1 MGGSIYV
8 FGHSSCD
15 LEIMETVSAEQFV
28 EAFRRFTGRRNKPKH
43 IFFDNVKNFI
53 SASKI
58 LVELNA
64 AESEKMEWE
73 FITPEFEENQ
83 KLMSWCCCKE
93 IVSDREQGLD
103 NRWLRKIERTR
114 ELIIPLFLTI
124 IAGHISHVR
133 IYCLIRRTVPS
144 PTHESTEHQSRY
156 EECASARWLDIFIE
170 RSLNLFSYVVVIK
183 II

>member
-83 KLMSWCCCKE
+83 KLMSC
-93 IVSDREQGLD
+93 
-103 NRWLRKIERTR
+103 
-114 ELIIPLFLTI
+114 
-124 IAGHISHVR
+124 
-133 IYCLIRRTVPS
+133 RRTVPS

-156 EECASARWLDIFIE
+156 EECASASFLLKTLDLVHPTDLVEWHALYNGFNDPDPLL
-170 RSLNLFSYVVVIK
+170 SWGGV
-183 II
+183 